1 MKCKKKPV
9 GKEFVGMVV
18 FIFKSNNNNA
28 ITVQHFSAI
37 AVRTYGVGNLWRIA
51 TADAAVSNH
60 QLCEC

>member
-1 MKCKKKPV
+1 
-9 GKEFVGMVV
+9 MVV
-18 FIFKSNNNNA
+18 FIFKSNNNNNA